1 MGHDSSMAYP
11 KLDEDLLLFK
21 ELCLRFTREE
31 ILPHVHEWEEAG
43 TFPRELYT
51 RAAELGI
58 LGAGHPEEYGGAG
71 GDFMYPLITNEAV
84 LTAGSTGVL
93 IGLQTLGIALPPI
106 YNLGTE
112 EQKQRFIPPVLAG
125 EKIAALAVTEPGTGS
140 DVAGIKTRAM
150 RDGDDYILNGS
161 KLFISSG
168 YRADLVTLLARTG
181 DDAHGGL
188 TFFVIE
194 RGTPGFTA
202 SNPLKKTG
210 WWASDTAELY
220 LDNVRIPSANR
231 LGEEGSGF
239 TAVMQNFV
247 GERLGLAFTG
257 HATAEVALN
266 EAIAY
271 ARERE
276 VFGRP
281 IAGFQV
287 TRHKLAKMW
296 TQVQAARALNY
307 QLAERIQA
315 GEYPVAEVSAA
326 KNFSGQVAV
335 DVCYEAVQILGG
347 MGYMRESIVERLSRD
362 ARLIPIGG
370 GTSEIMNEIIA
381 KWGLKL

>member
-1 MGHDSSMAYP
+1 MSYP

-31 ILPHVHEWEEAG
+31 IMPHVHEWEEAG

-58 LGAGHPEEYGGAG
+58 LSAGQPEEYGGAG
-71 GDFMYPLITNEAV
+71 GDFMYPLIAAEAI

-106 YNLGTE
+106 YGLGSE
-112 EQKQRFIPPVLAG
+112 EQKQRFIPPVLRG

-140 DVAGIKTRAM
+140 DVAAIKTRAV
-150 RDGDDYILNGS
+150 RDGDEYVLNGS

-168 YRADLVTLLARTG
+168 YRADIITLLARTG
-181 DDAHGGL
+181 DDGHGGL
-188 TFFVIE
+188 TFFVVE
-194 RGTPGFTA
+194 RDTPGFST
-202 SNPLKKTG
+202 SKPLKKTG

-220 LDNVRIPSANR
+220 LENVRIPISQR
-231 LGEEGSGF
+231 LGPEGSGF
-239 TAVMQNFV
+239 SAVMQNFV
-247 GERLGLAFTG
+247 GERLGLAFTA

-266 EAIAY
+266 EAISY

-276 VFGRP
+276 AFGKP
-281 IAGFQV
+281 LVGFQV

-296 TQVQAARALNY
+296 TEVQAAKALNY
-307 QLAERIQA
+307 QLAARLQA
-315 GEYPVAEVSAA
+315 GEYPVAEVAAA
-326 KNFSGQVAV
+326 KNFAGQVAI

-347 MGYMRESIVERLSRD
+347 MGYMRESVVERLSRD

-370 GTSEIMNEIIA
+370 GTAEIMNEIIA